1 MSASLLPFFLTTTY
15 HKWCP
20 IPSTSSPFLCSAECL
35 FYQDISSR
43 RKGTLFCSY
52 CIPSTDNSAWHIVRC
67 SVAQLCPTLCNPM
80 DCSMPGFLSFTIS
93 QSLLKLMS
101 IELMMPSNHLI
112 LYRPLLLLPTIF
124 PSIRVFSN
132 ESVLCIRWPKC
143 WSFSISP
150 SNEYSGLIS
159 FRIDW
164 FDLIAVQGTLKNL
177 LQHHSL
183 KASILQC

>member
-101 IELMMPSNHLI
+101 IESVMPSNHLI
-112 LYRPLLLLPTIF
+112 LCFCFSFALNLPQNQGLSSELTLH
-124 PSIRVFSN
+124 IR
-132 ESVLCIRWPKC
+132 CPKY
-143 WSFSISP
+143 WSFSIFKVDF
-150 SNEYSGLIS
+150 L
-159 FRIDW
+159 
-164 FDLIAVQGTLKNL
+164 
-177 LQHHSL
+177 
-183 KASILQC
+183 